1 MGGSAQQPTLLQ
13 SAAKTTT
20 TQRPCLP
27 KKLSL
32 SVNRVQIL
40 FGRFILK
47 SNKTSTSARLWLPQ
61 VTTDAAAN
69 AQVRTPN
76 TCPVGQQ
83 SLKSIAM
90 KCHHQ
95 MVPPARCNYLWRAVH
110 THTNHVGRI

>member
-32 SVNRVQIL
+32 SVNCVRIL
-40 FGRFILK
+40 FGRFILT
-47 SNKTSTSARLWLPQ
+47 SNKTSTSTRLWLPQ

-69 AQVRTPN
+69 AQVGCVRQI
-76 TCPVGQQ
+76 PVQ
-83 SLKSIAM
+83 
-90 KCHHQ
+90 
-95 MVPPARCNYLWRAVH
+95 
-110 THTNHVGRI
+110 